1 MLKSKSPPPTERLF
15 CPTQYWWLAL
25 LAILLMSGALRLPG
39 YNFSLPFID
48 QLDEPFHNLSA
59 RMIIDL
65 GTSKSLNTHHYPPG
79 IVMLN
84 YLMLRLFHDTDKP
97 PGSVV
102 GQVRLVSVAAG
113 IGTTLVIALLG
124 YHALNPAAGLT
135 AATLYAIT
143 PVFQVLARYATAEIH
158 VAFLAM
164 LAIWLAMVGAVYR
177 RPAWT
182 TWATY
187 ALMLAVLFK
196 YHALML
202 APFILLAPLI
212 NGRACMRRVLAN
224 LARFALFLAWLV
236 LLTPALDAF
245 AEVPA
250 TENEARKSWVRHVTT
265 NSERPDSLSDYLS
278 DVVYNQTLA
287 LSSVKHPSLSFG
299 WIGMILFAWQLDR
312 RRRLMLAG
320 LAVGAA
326 SWLLGVSLFGKQ
338 GGHAE
343 RFLFGQITLLVMLA
357 GAGYALW
364 WRAAVVVLKRF
375 SRHGRLLASVLF
387 ATVYLALNLS
397 NVQNSI
403 AKTLDFT
410 YADPRNFL
418 AEWID
423 VTLAPGRYLYKNE
436 ARVLNRHWGGYEGVT
451 QFELANFESPLSQS
465 IDSMRAD
472 NISYGILYTF
482 QHDQLLEDDPQGF
495 LQEST
500 LLRRWEDQ
508 PNYRAH
514 AVAVFRL
521 YPIQHRNEGQLGP
534 VHLLGHD
541 LEQHQQQA
549 GASVPF
555 HLYWQAEEATDSAYV
570 VFNHLLDAAGQI
582 VAQSDGPP
590 LPDPLLRRS
599 TADWDDPDETFF
611 SREYQLDL
619 PAGLPPGD
627 YELRSGFYR
636 REGGT
641 RLLAPDGSD
650 SLFVTTL
657 VISTPQEV

>member
-59 RMIIDL
+59 RMIIDF
-65 GTSKSLNTHHYPPG
+65 GTSQSLNTHHYPPG

-278 DVVYNQTLA
+278 DIVYNQTLA

-436 ARVLNRHWGGYEGVT
+436 ARVLKRHWGGYEGVT

-465 IDSMRAD
+465 IESMRAD
-472 NISYGILYTF
+472 NTSYGILYTF
-482 QHDQLLEDDPQGF
+482 QHDQLLEDDPQDF
-495 LQEST
+495 LQQST
-500 LLRRWEDQ
+500 LLKRWEQQ
-508 PNYRAH
+508 PDYRADMPWSSSVFTPCNTENSKDNWARFTCWVTILKLASSNQAAPAFPCTFTGKRRKRQIPPTLFSTICWMQMARLSRRATGRPCPIPCCGARRPTGMTPAKRSSVENIRLTCPRSFRQAAMSCA
-514 AVAVFRL
+514 AVSTAVRTA
-521 YPIQHRNEGQLGP
+521 R
-534 VHLLGHD
+534 
-541 LEQHQQQA
+541 
-549 GASVPF
+549 AS
-555 HLYWQAEEATDSAYV
+555 
-570 VFNHLLDAAGQI
+570 
-582 VAQSDGPP
+582 
-590 LPDPLLRRS
+590 LRRMVPIRCS
-599 TADWDDPDETFF
+599 
-611 SREYQLDL
+611 
-619 PAGLPPGD
+619 
-627 YELRSGFYR
+627 
-636 REGGT
+636 
-641 RLLAPDGSD
+641 
-650 SLFVTTL
+650 
-657 VISTPQEV
+657 

>member
-1 MLKSKSPPPTERLF
+1 MLVIL
-15 CPTQYWWLAL
+15 L
-25 LAILLMSGALRLPG
+25 LAGALRLPG

-59 RMIIDL
+59 RMIIDF
-65 GTSKSLNTHHYPPG
+65 GTSQSLNTHHYPPG

-124 YHALNPAAGLT
+124 YHALNPAAGLA

-143 PVFQVLARYATAEIH
+143 PVFQVLSRYATAEIY
-158 VAFLAM
+158 VAFLAL
-164 LAIWLAMVGAVYR
+164 LAVWLALTGAVYR
-177 RPAWT
+177 RPGWT

-196 YHALML
+196 YHALIL
-202 APFILLAPLI
+202 TPLILLAPLI
-212 NGRACMRRVLAN
+212 NGRACIGKVLAN
-224 LARFALFLAWLV
+224 LARFSLFLAWLV

-245 AEVPA
+245 AEVPT

-278 DVVYNQTLA
+278 DIVYNQTLA

-338 GGHAE
+338 GDHAE
-343 RFLFGQITLLVMLA
+343 RFLFGQLTLLVMLA
-357 GAGYALW
+357 GAGYVLW
-364 WRAAVVVLKRF
+364 WRAAIAALTRF
-375 SRHGRLLASVLF
+375 SRHGVLLASVLF
-387 ATVYLALNLS
+387 ATVCLALNLS

-436 ARVLNRHWGGYEGVT
+436 AKVLNRHWGGYEGVT
-451 QFELANFESPLSQS
+451 QFELANFESPLTQS
-465 IDSMRAD
+465 IESMRAD

-495 LQEST
+495 LQETT
-500 LLRRWEDQ
+500 LLKRWEQQ
-508 PNYRAH
+508 PDYRAD
-514 AVAVFRL
+514 AVVVFRL
-521 YPIQHRNEGQLGP
+521 YPMQHENTGQLGP

-541 LEQHQQQA
+541 LETRQQQP
-549 GASVPF
+549 GARVPL
-555 HLYWQAEEATDSAYV
+555 HLYWQADAPTDGPYV
-570 VFNHLLDAAGQI
+570 VFNHLLDDAGQI

-599 TADWDDPDETFF
+599 TADWDDPGETLF
-611 SREYQLDL
+611 SREFHLDL
-619 PAGLPPGD
+619 PADLPPGD
-627 YELRSGFYR
+627 YELHTGFYR
-636 REGGT
+636 SEDGT

-650 SLFVTTL
+650 SLLVTTL
-657 VISTPQEV
+657 VISTPQEA

>member
-1 MLKSKSPPPTERLF
+1 MLLI
-15 CPTQYWWLAL
+15 LL
-25 LAILLMSGALRLPG
+25 LAGALRLPG

-59 RMIIDL
+59 RMIIDF
-65 GTSKSLNTHHYPPG
+65 GTSQSLNTHHYPPG

-102 GQVRLVSVAAG
+102 GQVRLASVAAG

-124 YHALNPAAGLT
+124 YHALNPAAGLA

-143 PVFQVLARYATAEIH
+143 PVFQVLSRYATAEIY
-158 VAFLAM
+158 VAFLAL
-164 LAIWLAMVGAVYR
+164 LAVWLALTGAVYR
-177 RPAWT
+177 RPGWT

-196 YHALML
+196 YHALIL
-202 APFILLAPLI
+202 TPLILLAPLI
-212 NGRACMRRVLAN
+212 NGRACIGKVFAN
-224 LARFALFLAWLV
+224 LARFSLFLAWLV

-245 AEVPA
+245 AEVPT

-278 DVVYNQTLA
+278 DIVYNQTLA

-338 GGHAE
+338 GDHAE
-343 RFLFGQITLLVMLA
+343 RFLFGQLTLLVMLA
-357 GAGYALW
+357 GAGYVLW
-364 WRAAVVVLKRF
+364 WRAAIAALTRF
-375 SRHGRLLASVLF
+375 SRHGVLLASVLF
-387 ATVYLALNLS
+387 ATVCLALNLS
-397 NVQNSI
+397 NVQHSI
-403 AKTLDFT
+403 ARTLDFT
-410 YADPRNFL
+410 YSDPRNFL
-418 AEWID
+418 TAWMD
-423 VTLAPGRYLYKNE
+423 VSVAPGRYLYKNE
-436 ARVLNRHWGGYEGVT
+436 AKVLNRHWGGYEGVT
-451 QFELANFESPLSQS
+451 QFELANFESPLTQS
-465 IDSMRAD
+465 IESMRAD

-495 LQEST
+495 LQETT
-500 LLRRWEDQ
+500 LLKRWEQQ
-508 PNYRAH
+508 PDYRAD
-514 AVAVFRL
+514 AVVVFRL
-521 YPIQHRNEGQLGP
+521 YPMQHENTGQLGP

-541 LEQHQQQA
+541 LETRQQQP
-549 GASVPF
+549 GARVPL
-555 HLYWQAEEATDSAYV
+555 HLYWKADAPTDGPYV
-570 VFNHLLDAAGQI
+570 VFNHLLDDAGQI

-590 LPDPLLRRS
+590 LPDPLLRRG
-599 TADWDDPDETFF
+599 TADWDDPGETLF

-619 PAGLPPGD
+619 PAVLPPGD
-627 YELRSGFYR
+627 YELHTGFYR
-636 REGGT
+636 SEDGT

-650 SLFVTTL
+650 SLLVTTI
-657 VISTPQEV
+657 VISTPQEA